1 MDGFN
6 KIWGERKEG
15 VYEKGGERPEI
26 FFFFTQ
32 QCQCKVIIIII
43 IIISIIV
50 VQAPLQPSKL
60 AAKCAKQHLL
70 QQTALSEGMMD
81 EEELPPPLRDRGKGG
96 GDSADHTLYTSGD
109 VGQEEWSFLKESRY
123 SAGAGVHLWKTIL
136 GTKKNDCKLEMHFYD
151 IVYQHEYSA
160 WLLQAIL
167 ISPMNN
173 RARNWKFKHSN
184 LKEMILYA
192 TD

>member
-1 MDGFN
+1 MRRKKGRSL
-6 KIWGERKEG
+6 WERGRET
-15 VYEKGGERPEI
+15 RDF

-136 GTKKNDCKLEMHFYD
+136 GTKKKWLQIRNAFLWHCLPAWIFCMTSASHSDLP
-151 IVYQHEYSA
+151 HE
-160 WLLQAIL
+160 
-167 ISPMNN
+167 
-173 RARNWKFKHSN
+173 
-184 LKEMILYA
+184 
-192 TD
+192 